1 MASIRAPAVAGTF
14 YPGDA
19 AGLDSAVS
27 GYLAGVA
34 LDDAVGQPVP
44 KAVIAPHAGYVY
56 SGALAA
62 EAYARLAPARDTIKR
77 VVVIGPSHRM
87 PFRGIAASGA
97 DAFATPAGQVAVD
110 AAATRQLMALPSVVV
125 LNEAHRLEHSLEV
138 QLPFLQ
144 NVLGD
149 FRVVPLV
156 VGDAAAEQ
164 VTQVLDMLWGGPE
177 TLMVISSDLSHY
189 LDYAAASAM
198 DADTCKAIE
207 AYEPDRIT
215 NPQACGRIPIK
226 GLLATARARGLKVA
240 TLGVCNSGDTAGSKD
255 RVVGYGAWAFFE
267 TEDSLRYVK
276 PASQPASQRATS
288 GRAILSAAQILERHG
303 AALLRVALTSVI
315 YGLKGG
321 QPLKADVTKYP
332 AALGASFASFVTLK
346 LGGKLRG
353 CIGTVQAAK
362 PVVVDVADNAFGAA
376 FKDHRFKPLTE
387 SELEA
392 LDIDISLLSNSQ
404 PMTIAGEADL
414 LSQLRPGTDGLIISQ
429 GQHRALFLP
438 SVWETLPKPT
448 DFLSQLKIKAGLK
461 ADHWSDDFKAARFT
475 TASISFADLKNA
487 P

>member
-1 MASIRAPAVAGTF
+1 MASIRPPAVAGTF

-19 AGLDSAVS
+19 AGLDSAVN

-34 LDDAVGQPVP
+34 LGEAADRPVP

-77 VVVIGPSHRM
+77 VVIIGPAHRM

-110 AAATRQLMALPSVVV
+110 AEATQALMALPSVVV

-144 NVLGD
+144 RVLGD

-156 VGDAAAEQ
+156 VGDATAEQ
-164 VTQVLDMLWGGPE
+164 VTEALDMLWGGPE
-177 TLMVISSDLSHY
+177 TLIVISSDLSHY

-207 AYEPDRIT
+207 AFEPDRIT
-215 NPQACGRIPIK
+215 GPQACGRIPIK
-226 GLLATARARGLKVA
+226 GLLATARARGLTVE
-240 TLGVCNSGDTAGSKD
+240 TLGVCNSGDTAGPKD

-267 TEDSLRYVK
+267 TAESLRYVK
-276 PASQPASQRATS
+276 PAAKPATPVRTA
-288 GRAILSAAQILERHG
+288 ASAGQILERHG

-321 QPLKADVTKYP
+321 EPLKPDVAKYP

-346 LGGKLRG
+346 LGGQLRG
-353 CIGTVQAAK
+353 CIGSTQAAR
-362 PVVVDVADNAFGAA
+362 PVVMDVAHNAFSAA
-376 FKDHRFKPLTE
+376 FKDPRFKPLTE
-387 SELEA
+387 AELEP
-392 LDIDISLLSNSQ
+392 LDIDISLLSAAE

-414 LSQLRPGTDGLIISQ
+414 LAQLRPGTDGLIITQ

-438 SVWETLPKPT
+438 AVWETLPKPT
-448 DFLSQLKIKAGLK
+448 DFLGQLKIKAGLK
-461 ADHWSDDFKAARFT
+461 ADEWSDDFKAARFT
-475 TASISFADLKNA
+475 TVSTSFGELGKA